1 MSQETDKQRISDIS
15 RQYFV
20 HMKYNA
26 VNSITDG
33 IFFTLGTGM
42 ASGTVLT
49 YFVSTFTSSN
59 AVIGLLTT
67 LHSLLVNVPQF
78 FVAPYV
84 EKKETYKPALK
95 MLGFFQ
101 RVVWLLLGISTFL
114 LAQKFPVFY
123 LVLLYFFYGLFG
135 LFTSACSVLWI
146 SLITKVIPHDHQ
158 ARFFGVRYSLCG
170 AAEILGSF
178 AASMIFKFVPYPTN
192 YGIIFVI
199 VFILLMVSYYFM
211 SNVYEL
217 PTQVKKIRQTGYFSR
232 IKEILIEDRNFLM
245 YFISTV
251 AIILGKAGFS
261 FQVIYAKVKLGIS
274 SEQAAFIA
282 TGIFISQTAGYI
294 FWSYINT
301 KFNYKKSIEMSSLL
315 FIPAIVAM
323 LLMDNIFMLYVSV
336 ALFGFAQSARNS
348 GENNLVIAI
357 CPREQDKPAYVGLRN
372 TLLGPF
378 FAFVPLLAGVVADIF
393 NYEIM
398 FMGSIIFV
406 VIGYI
411 LMKFFVK
418 LEK

>member
-1 MSQETDKQRISDIS
+1 M
-15 RQYFV
+15 
-20 HMKYNA
+20 
-26 VNSITDG
+26 
-33 IFFTLGTGM
+33 
-42 ASGTVLT
+42 
-49 YFVSTFTSSN
+49 
-59 AVIGLLTT
+59 
-67 LHSLLVNVPQF
+67 
-78 FVAPYV
+78 
-84 EKKETYKPALK
+84 
-95 MLGFFQ
+95 
-101 RVVWLLLGISTFL
+101 
-114 LAQKFPVFY
+114 
-123 LVLLYFFYGLFG
+123 
-135 LFTSACSVLWI
+135 
-146 SLITKVIPHDHQ
+146 
-158 ARFFGVRYSLCG
+158 
-170 AAEILGSF
+170 GSF

-232 IKEILIEDRNFLM
+232 IKE
-245 YFISTV
+245 ISTV

-378 FAFVPLLAGVVADIF
+378 FAFVPLLAGVAADIF